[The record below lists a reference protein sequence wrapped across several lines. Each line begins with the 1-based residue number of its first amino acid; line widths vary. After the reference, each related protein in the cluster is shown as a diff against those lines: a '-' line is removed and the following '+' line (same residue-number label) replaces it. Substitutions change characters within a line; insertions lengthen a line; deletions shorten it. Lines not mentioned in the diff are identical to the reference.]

1 MAKVFISY
9 KNDVQPDER
18 LAKYFVG
25 YFKKQHHEA
34 FTDRLIEP
42 RTKFGPCHP
51 KSVRRSR
58 FSDCTAF
65 RAFS

>member
-18 LAKYFVG
+18 LAKYFVD
-25 YFKKQHHEA
+25 YFKIQHHEA

-42 RTKFGPCHP
+42 GQNWSP
-51 KSVRRSR
+51 
-58 FSDCTAF
+58 AIQ
-65 RAFS
+65 